1 MKTLI
6 TASVVA
12 LGLFS
17 ASAQAAPRD
26 VFTQI
31 NETAPLQGVFED
43 LNKTAPRSVWTD
55 LNETTPRTYFDDL
68 NESAPRSFGDIQD
81 TAPRSN

>member
-1 MKTLI
+1 MKTLL
-6 TASVVA
+6 TASVLA

-17 ASAQAAPRD
+17 SAQAAPRD

-55 LNETTPRTYFDDL
+55 LNETAPRTYFDDL
-68 NESAPRSFGDIQD
+68 NETAPRSFQDIQNSAPRSK
-81 TAPRSN
+81 